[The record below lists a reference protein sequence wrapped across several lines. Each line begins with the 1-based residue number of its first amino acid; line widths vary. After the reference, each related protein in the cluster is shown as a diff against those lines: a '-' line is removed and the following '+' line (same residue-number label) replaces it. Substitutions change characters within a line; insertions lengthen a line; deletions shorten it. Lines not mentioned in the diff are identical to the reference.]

1 MARRKH
7 TKTKHT
13 TTKRGRKR
21 GRVGA
26 ISSDQKTLLTK
37 TMGGIIGAVAGSY
50 LGGVIKTQ
58 MDKSDTLK
66 SYSGYAVAGVQ
77 IVGGL
82 LLPKVI
88 KQKSPLL
95 EGVQMGLMINGGL
108 TLVSSLGILPGVGGI
123 EDYYVPMVGAPN
135 QRSLEDARSMYVPAV
150 GYAHAAAAGMMN

>member
-1 MARRKH
+1 MARRKKTQ
-7 TKTKHT
+7 TKRH
-13 TTKRGRKR
+13 TTKRGRRR

-66 SYSGYAVAGVQ
+66 DYSGYAVAGVQ

-82 LLPKVI
+82 FLPELI

-108 TLVSSLGILPGVGGI
+108 TLVANLGILPGVGAI
-123 EDYYVPMVGAPN
+123 PDYYVPMVGAPN

-150 GYAHAAAAGMMN
+150 AGYAAAAGMMN